1 MQRFLRDPRV
11 SMSEASL
18 SGAYGERIALIRKHF
33 APGVAAV
40 YAIPRLG
47 DDGVLEWWTS
57 QQGMVKP
64 YAALSG
70 DAQQALLRAYDAHL
84 ATLDGLIEAMRA
96 RGLADQAGQ
105 IQALRTAPVM
115 EHLYEVDGRL
125 LVRMHD
131 APPPPPP
138 PVVAPPS
145 TRWRWIALAGLLLL
159 AAILAAL
166 WWWHRQPA
174 PPPVVAPPVVAPEPV
189 PEPKPEPAPGPKP
202 EPKPEPPPKPKP
214 EPVRDSTW
222 PTELVLVLDTGERMT
237 NAKSGQG
244 GRAPMTISRTEIE
257 RIVAVLPKDTVTQ
270 LTTFPEGECR
280 PPLAHGAF
288 PADRRADLLR
298 IVRGARFQGRSSVA
312 ESLKNAAAS
321 VDGVKRDALLFAF
334 ISGEDACGGDI
345 CSVVKQLVQAKPRLR
360 INVVDY
366 SASESVADCLV
377 NQRRVGAYV
386 WGSKDPNLKEV
397 DLSKEASRILG
408 GRGAAK

>member
-64 YAALSG
+64 YAALNG

-96 RGLADQAGQ
+96 RGLTDQAGQ
-105 IQALRTAPVM
+105 ILALRTAPVL
-115 EHLYEVDGRL
+115 EHLYDVDGRL

-131 APPPPPP
+131 APPSPPPD
-138 PVVAPPS
+138 VAPPS
-145 TRWRWIALAGLLLL
+145 ICWRWIALAGLLLL

-166 WWWHRQPA
+166 WWWHRQPVQ
-174 PPPVVAPPVVAPEPV
+174 PPVVALEPV
-189 PEPKPEPAPGPKP
+189 LEPKPEQ
-202 EPKPEPPPKPKP
+202 KPEPPPTPKP

-222 PTELVLVLDTGERMT
+222 PTELVLVMETAERMKKP
-237 NAKSGQG
+237 AKGQSG
-244 GRAPMTISRTEIE
+244 RSRMTISRTEIQ
-257 RIVAVLPKDTVTQ
+257 RIVTVLPKDTVTQ
-270 LTTFPEGECR
+270 LITFPEGECR

-288 PADRRADLLR
+288 PAAKRTDL
-298 IVRGARFQGRSSVA
+298 VQVMQGAQPQGRSSVA
-312 ESLKNAAAS
+312 ESLKMAAAS
-321 VDGVKRDALLFAF
+321 VDGVKRDALVFAF
-334 ISGEDACGGDI
+334 IGGEDTCGANI
-345 CSVVKQLVQAKPRLR
+345 CSVVKQLVRAKPRLR
-360 INVVDY
+360 INIVDL
-366 SASESVADCLV
+366 SSTESVADCLV
-377 NQRRVGAYV
+377 EQRRVGAYV
-386 WGSKDPNLKEV
+386 WGNRSPDLTEV
-397 DLSKEASRILG
+397 DLSKEASRMLG
-408 GRGAAK
+408 GERTAK